1 MTPDGDTAAHLRKQ
15 VGGLFCEP
23 SPGGASFHLGR
34 QAPHK
39 RRNQASI
46 VVRAV
51 SFTRSHGTNL
61 NAGRS
66 ICAATLLGSS
76 RISCTPF
83 GVHMM
88 TLAAR
93 FQTRS
98 PRSVAEL
105 AHKGRRI
112 AEAHP
117 YAAAAVATAGALA
130 VLALVNRRLAR
141 NAENDNPP
149 AGQFLEINGVRLH
162 YVERGSGPPLVLLH
176 GNGSMIQDFESS
188 GLIDLAARNYR
199 VIVFDRPGFGH
210 SDRPRNVVWTPA
222 AQAELINSALER
234 LGVAHAIV
242 LGHSWGASVAVAL
255 ALKYPRLVQGLVL
268 ASGYYYP
275 TLRPDVVA
283 VSAPAVPLMGD
294 LLRYTIAPIVSR
306 LMWPLMLTKIFDP
319 RSVPEK
325 FEGFPKEMALRPSQ
339 IRASAAESALM
350 IPDAFH
356 YRDEYVNLK
365 MPMVIVAGEED
376 RLVDIDTQSERLHHD
391 VPQSRFH
398 RVPGTGHMIH
408 QTATGVVMSAI
419 DEVAAR
425 SALG

>member
-1 MTPDGDTAAHLRKQ
+1 M
-15 VGGLFCEP
+15 
-23 SPGGASFHLGR
+23 
-34 QAPHK
+34 
-39 RRNQASI
+39 
-46 VVRAV
+46 
-51 SFTRSHGTNL
+51 
-61 NAGRS
+61 
-66 ICAATLLGSS
+66 
-76 RISCTPF
+76 
-83 GVHMM
+83 
-88 TLAAR
+88 
-93 FQTRS
+93 
-98 PRSVAEL
+98 
-105 AHKGRRI
+105 

-130 VLALVNRRLAR
+130 MLALLNRRLAR
-141 NAENDNPP
+141 NAESDNPP

-162 YVERGSGPPLVLLH
+162 YVERGSGAPLVLLH

-210 SDRPRNVVWTPA
+210 SGRPRNVVWTPA
-222 AQAELINSALER
+222 AQAELINNALER

-255 ALKYPRLVQGLVL
+255 ALEYPRLVQGLVL

-283 VSAPAVPLMGD
+283 VSAPAVPLVGD
-294 LLRYTIAPIVSR
+294 LLRHTIAPIVSR
-306 LMWPLMLTKIFDP
+306 VMWPLMMTKIFGP
-319 RSVPEK
+319 RSVPAK

-356 YRDEYVNLK
+356 YRHEYATLK
-365 MPMVIVAGEED
+365 MPIVIVAGEED
-376 RLVDIDTQSERLHHD
+376 RLVDIDQQSERLHRD

-419 DEVAAR
+419 DEVATAR

>member
-1 MTPDGDTAAHLRKQ
+1 MTA
-15 VGGLFCEP
+15 
-23 SPGGASFHLGR
+23 
-34 QAPHK
+34 
-39 RRNQASI
+39 
-46 VVRAV
+46 
-51 SFTRSHGTNL
+51 
-61 NAGRS
+61 
-66 ICAATLLGSS
+66 
-76 RISCTPF
+76 
-83 GVHMM
+83 
-88 TLAAR
+88 AAR

-98 PRSVAEL
+98 TGSL
-105 AHKGRRI
+105 THLGQKGRRI
-112 AEAHP
+112 VRAHP
-117 YAAAAVATAGALA
+117 YAVAAVATAGALA
-130 VLALVNRRLAR
+130 MLALVNRRLAR

-149 AGQFLEINGVRLH
+149 AGQFLEIGGVRLH
-162 YVERGSGPPLVLLH
+162 YVERGAGAPLVLLH

-222 AQAELINSALER
+222 AQAELINSALQR

-275 TLRPDVVA
+275 TFRPDVVA
-283 VSAPAVPLMGD
+283 VSAPAVPLVGD
-294 LLRYTIAPIVSR
+294 VLRYTISPVVSR
-306 LMWPLMLTKIFDP
+306 VMWPLLMTKIFGP

-350 IPDAFH
+350 IPDAFQF
-356 YRDEYVNLK
+356 RDQYPNLK
-365 MPMVIVAGEED
+365 MPVVIVAGEED
-376 RLVDIDTQSERLHHD
+376 RLVDIDTQSERLHRD

-398 RVPGTGHMIH
+398 RVPATGHMIH

-419 DEVAAR
+419 DEVATAR
-425 SALG
+425 SASG

>member
-1 MTPDGDTAAHLRKQ
+1 MTAAAH
-15 VGGLFCEP
+15 
-23 SPGGASFHLGR
+23 
-34 QAPHK
+34 
-39 RRNQASI
+39 
-46 VVRAV
+46 
-51 SFTRSHGTNL
+51 
-61 NAGRS
+61 
-66 ICAATLLGSS
+66 
-76 RISCTPF
+76 
-83 GVHMM
+83 
-88 TLAAR
+88 
-93 FQTRS
+93 FQTRFPGS
-98 PRSVAEL
+98 LTHL
-105 AHKGRRI
+105 ALKGRRI

-130 VLALVNRRLAR
+130 MLALVNRRLAR

-149 AGQFLEINGVRLH
+149 AGQFLEVGGVRLH
-162 YVERGSGPPLVLLH
+162 YVERGSGAPLVLLH

-234 LGVAHAIV
+234 LGVSHAIV

-255 ALKYPRLVQGLVL
+255 ALNYPKLVQGLVL

-275 TLRPDVVA
+275 TFRPDVVA
-283 VSAPAVPLMGD
+283 VSAPAVPIVGD
-294 LLRYTIAPIVSR
+294 VLRYTIAPILSR
-306 LMWPLMLTKIFDP
+306 LVWRLMMTKIFGP
-319 RSVPEK
+319 RSVPQK
-325 FEGFPKEMALRPSQ
+325 FDGFPKEMALRPSQ

-350 IPDAFH
+350 IPDAFQI
-356 YRDEYVNLK
+356 RDEYANLT

-376 RLVDIDTQSERLHHD
+376 RLVDIDTQSERLHRD

-419 DEVAAR
+419 DEVSTAR
-425 SALG
+425 SSLG